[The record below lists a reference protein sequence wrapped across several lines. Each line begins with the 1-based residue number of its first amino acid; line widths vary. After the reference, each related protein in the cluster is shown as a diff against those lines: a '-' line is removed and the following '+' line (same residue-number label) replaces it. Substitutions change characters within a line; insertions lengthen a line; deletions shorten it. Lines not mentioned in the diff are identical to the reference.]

1 MAGKIDVVKRQKEK
15 KAVREYLSFNHA
27 SARPLFEDAGAAHSW
42 HPPLLVPFAI
52 FGPRL
57 YRPSHFVFP

>member
-52 FGPRL
+52 FGL
-57 YRPSHFVFP
+57 